1 MPAMARE
8 GAVVVRHAN
17 KNLQLISERGERGRC
32 SFLQENVNKYRGK
45 NEDDLS
51 KILFW
56 IGLI

>member
-32 SFLQENVNKYRGK
+32 PFLQENVNKYRGK
-45 NEDDLS
+45 MKKTS
-51 KILFW
+51 TRYYF
-56 IGLI
+56 GLP